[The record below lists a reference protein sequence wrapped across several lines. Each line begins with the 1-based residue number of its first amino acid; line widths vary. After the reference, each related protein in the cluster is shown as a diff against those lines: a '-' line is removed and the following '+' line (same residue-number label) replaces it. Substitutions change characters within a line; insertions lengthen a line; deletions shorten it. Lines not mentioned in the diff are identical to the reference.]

1 VVATAEGSTIWY
13 LKMKTLEG
21 IVDEL
26 MELGEYEEGLKM
38 LEGVDERTLPE
49 KVRSSSS
56 SLTST

>member
-1 VVATAEGSTIWY
+1 
-13 LKMKTLEG
+13 MKTLEG

-49 KVRSSSS
+49 KVRSPSS